1 MDKIWNVFIHKNNES
16 SKNKWSAALS
26 KFSIPGYDIHSNNLN
41 FNNRGMRVY
50 VSQHL
55 SCKVLNVNVD
65 FSEFISL
72 EIKGRSAYNKTI
84 IAVIYKASTVNPK
97 II

>member
-1 MDKIWNVFIHKNNES
+1 
-16 SKNKWSAALS
+16 
-26 KFSIPGYDIHSNNLN
+26 
-41 FNNRGMRVY
+41 MRVY